1 MNNRFGVLG
10 VGGLLVFSLF
20 FPSLLNASQ
29 SFGNL
34 SPLAGYSFIAQL
46 YASHRLFAIT
56 VDVEGQKVIGEIKDM
71 VVNPSTP
78 LPRHSKNTYSK
89 DTFRFVF
96 SKKDTLDFTISV
108 LENLL
113 KRFNTKGL
121 TLGFDWNNVDSVVF
135 FHTGITF
142 DLVEDIPL
150 AKYLKQLNLL
160 SDYCCE
166 RTKCKKRIFGIITEV
181 NRASDCTITWYH
193 SKGWGGNAN
202 LEPLGFGAAVH
213 TETREYTTF
222 SHHEPS
228 GTGRAFLVKVSPAHV
243 MGCTVSP
250 ITDPFSYVKALTA
263 ERFFLTAETEAEAAI
278 EDTLMF
284 TICSSPLFS
293 DLVPNLVIT
302 EEGSLY
308 IVLPPGSIVEE

>member
-1 MNNRFGVLG
+1 MNNRFGALG

-20 FPSLLNASQ
+20 FPSLLNASR

-34 SPLAGYSFIAQL
+34 SPLDGYSFIAQL
-46 YASHRLFAIT
+46 YPSHRLFAIT
-56 VDVEGQKVIGEIKDM
+56 VDDEGQKVIGEINDM
-71 VVNPSTP
+71 VDNPSTS
-78 LPRHSKNTYSK
+78 LPRHSTNTHPK

-96 SKKDTLDFTISV
+96 SKEDTLGFTISV

-113 KRFNTKGL
+113 KWFNTKGL

-135 FHTGITF
+135 FYTGITV
-142 DLVEDIPL
+142 DLVEYMPL
-150 AKYLKQLNLL
+150 ADYLKQLILR

-166 RTKCKKRIFGIITEV
+166 RAKCEKRIFGIVTEV
-181 NRASDCTITWYH
+181 NRASDCTLTWYH
-193 SKGWGGNAN
+193 SKGWGGDAN
-202 LEPLGFGAAVH
+202 LEPLGFGAVLH
-213 TETREYTTF
+213 TEKYDCTTF
-222 SHHEPS
+222 IHHEPS
-228 GTGRAFLVKVSPAHV
+228 GTGRAFRVKVSPAHV
-243 MGCTVSP
+243 RGCTLVL
-250 ITDPFSYVKALTA
+250 IRDPFSYVKALTA
-263 ERFFLTAETEAEAAI
+263 ETYAAAAI

-284 TICSSPLFS
+284 ATSLSPLFS